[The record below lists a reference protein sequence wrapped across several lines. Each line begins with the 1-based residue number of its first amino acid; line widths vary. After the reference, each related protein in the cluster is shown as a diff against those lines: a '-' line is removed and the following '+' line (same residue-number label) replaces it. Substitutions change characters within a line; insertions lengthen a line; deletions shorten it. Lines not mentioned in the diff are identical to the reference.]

1 MKLIKPL
8 IACCL
13 LLQFSSV
20 HAQGNSSMHDG
31 HGAGGGGGSACQKLR
46 INKNKLVPAHLAE
59 VAPESDI
66 TFNAFGFDK
75 PENLEVTV
83 KKIPIAITTEFKD
96 PFYVVRGKLPPELKG
111 THARIN
117 VKLRSPII
125 KCISEDG
132 WLVKILE

>member
-1 MKLIKPL
+1 MKTLKTL
-8 IACCL
+8 FAFCL
-13 LLQFSSV
+13 LMQFGYV

-75 PENLEVTV
+75 PENLVVTV
-83 KKIPIAITTEFKD
+83 KKIPIEITTEFKD

-111 THARIN
+111 THARIS
-117 VKLRSPII
+117 VKLHSPII
-125 KCISEDG
+125 KCINEDG

>member
-1 MKLIKPL
+1 MKIIKTL
-8 IACCL
+8 LACVL
-13 LLQFSSV
+13 SIQFSYAQ
-20 HAQGNSSMHDG
+20 AQGNSSMHDG
-31 HGAGGGGGSACQKLR
+31 HGAGGGGSGCQKLR

-59 VAPESDI
+59 VAPGSDI

-96 PFYVVRGKLPPELKG
+96 PFYVVRGKLPADLKG

-117 VKLRSPII
+117 VKLKSSIV
-125 KCISEDG
+125 KCVSEDG
-132 WLVKILE
+132 WLVKITE